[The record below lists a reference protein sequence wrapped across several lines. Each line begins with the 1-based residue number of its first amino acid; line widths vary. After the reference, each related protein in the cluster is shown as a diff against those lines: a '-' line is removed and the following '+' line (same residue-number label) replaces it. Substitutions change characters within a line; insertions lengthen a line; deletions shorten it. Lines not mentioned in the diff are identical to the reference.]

1 MSEIQVT
8 RAAGI
13 VEVTLNRPH
22 RVNALTEDM
31 WRGLHDVLAQIE
43 QDAADRVLILSGAGG
58 NFCSGSD
65 LGTGQRSQEHPMKRM
80 RRANAAVS
88 RLHALPI
95 PTIAKVRGAAVGGG
109 ASLAL
114 ACDFVLASPHA
125 YFCQIFTD
133 RGMSPDTGSSWILPR
148 LVGLQQAKRLA
159 YFGTRLTAEQGRAAG
174 LVSLVENEED
184 LDGRAAEWAADLA
197 QRAPVAL
204 AMTKSLL
211 NSSFESTFDEAL
223 AAESAAQTVNQLGD
237 DGREAVAAFAERR
250 QPRFTG
256 R

>member
-1 MSEIQVT
+1 MNEILVT

-22 RVNALTEDM
+22 RVNALTEAM
-31 WRGLHDVLAQIE
+31 WHALHDVLAQVE
-43 QDAADRVLILSGAGG
+43 QDPADRVLILSGAGG

-65 LGTGQRSQEHPMKRM
+65 LGSGQRAREHPMQRM

-109 ASLAL
+109 VSLAL
-114 ACDFVLASPHA
+114 ACDFVLASPDA

-148 LVGLQQAKRLA
+148 LIGLQQAKRLA
-159 YFGTRLTAEQGRAAG
+159 YFGTRISAAQGCAAG
-174 LVSLVENEED
+174 LVTAVENHDD
-184 LDGRAAEWAADLA
+184 LDGRVAEWAGDLA

-237 DGREAVAAFAERR
+237 DGREAAAAFTEGRR
-250 QPRFTG
+250 PRFTG

>member
-1 MSEIQVT
+1 MRDILIS
-8 RAAGI
+8 RAAGV

-22 RVNALTEDM
+22 CINALTEDM
-31 WRGLHDVLAQIE
+31 WHELHDILAQAE
-43 QDAADRVLILSGAGG
+43 QDTAVRVLILSGAGG

-65 LGTGQRSQEHPMKRM
+65 LRSGQRSREHPMRRM

-88 RLHALPI
+88 RLHALPM

-114 ACDFVLASPHA
+114 ACDFVLASPDA
-125 YFCQIFTD
+125 YFCQIFID

-148 LVGLQQAKRLA
+148 LIGLQQAKRLA
-159 YFGTRLTAEQGRAAG
+159 YFGTRLSAAQAREAG
-174 LVSLVENEED
+174 LVTLVESDEQ
-184 LDGRAAEWAADLA
+184 LDRRAAEWAADLA

-211 NSSFESTFDEAL
+211 NNSFESTFGEAL
-223 AAESAAQTVNQLGD
+223 AAESAAQSVNQLSD
-237 DGREAVAAFAERR
+237 DGREAVAAFTEGRR
-250 QPRFTG
+250 PRFTG